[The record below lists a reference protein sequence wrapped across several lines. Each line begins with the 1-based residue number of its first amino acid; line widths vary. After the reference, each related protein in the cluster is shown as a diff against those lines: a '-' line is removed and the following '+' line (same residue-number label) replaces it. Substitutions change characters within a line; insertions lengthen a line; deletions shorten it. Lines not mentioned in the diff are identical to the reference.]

1 MQASATTTLPLPS
14 ACYYVMTHA
23 MSCDTLP
30 LCVGGG
36 EMGGGGAC
44 VCGSPVP
51 IGTGPSLDQNL
62 AWHMLP
68 ATAGMKEVGT
78 TFIVGK
84 ISRPTGGR
92 CTICKD

>member
-1 MQASATTTLPLPS
+1 
-14 ACYYVMTHA
+14 
-23 MSCDTLP
+23 
-30 LCVGGG
+30 
-36 EMGGGGAC
+36 MGGGCVCMCEC

-51 IGTGPSLDQNL
+51 IGTGPILDENL

-68 ATAGMKEVGT
+68 ATAGMKYVGS

-84 ISRPTGGR
+84 ISTGGR

>member
-1 MQASATTTLPLPS
+1 M
-14 ACYYVMTHA
+14 
-23 MSCDTLP
+23 
-30 LCVGGG
+30 CVWF
-36 EMGGGGAC
+36 AL
-44 VCGSPVP
+44 P
-51 IGTGPSLDQNL
+51 IGTCLSLDQNL

-92 CTICKD
+92 CTICNSFYQVDWRMTSRGPLVKKHFPFFSVSHWKFRFK

>member
-1 MQASATTTLPLPS
+1 MCVCVR
-14 ACYYVMTHA
+14 ACA
-23 MSCDTLP
+23 RAR
-30 LCVGGG
+30 
-36 EMGGGGAC
+36 AC

-78 TFIVGK
+78 KFIVGK
-84 ISRPTGGR
+84 ISTGGR